1 MSNNHTNHTDSN
13 GTILHSNTTKSSR
26 AHDEVDDR
34 GGARVAQ
41 RSGIRGPEKSVEG
54 WILFV
59 TGVHEETDED
69 DLQEAFS
76 EYAPVKHIC
85 VNRDRRTGFAKGYAF
100 VEYETFTEAQDTK
113 MDYMENRYW
122 ESKWGLTGLLLNLPQ
137 QEKGGGYDSVNL
149 ST

>member
-100 VEYETFTEAQDTK
+100 VEYETFTEAQDTI
-113 MDYMENRYW
+113 N
-122 ESKWGLTGLLLNLPQ
+122 GLHGKQILGKQ
-137 QEKGGGYDSVNL
+137 VGVDWAFVK
-149 ST
+149 STSARERRRI